1 MQIKAST
8 YNFNKGKLKVAY
20 IEKDT
25 PTAVSFIKTFGMK
38 LSIVA
43 FEDNSA
49 GLKWMRKG
57 NQPDLVIVN
66 EESDGFELLE
76 KIKSSPFLKDL
87 PVLIVTQHLTE
98 EKKRKAFQMRALD
111 IFSVNYANR
120 NLDIVF
126 DYLQRKK
133 AYSCSKA
140 ASDTPTQNLPEVRI
154 PLWKRSIDLAVAGS
168 ALVALSPLLG
178 VVSLLIYIDS
188 PGPVFYYS
196 KRVGAGYR
204 VFDMYKFRS
213 MKIGADKEIASLAS
227 KNIYENQVVAK
238 AEENTRCNECRLAG
252 IDCKNPLFV
261 EGKSV
266 CEQEYILTKQGKATF
281 MKFREDPR
289 ITRLGQFLRNSS
301 IDELPQ
307 LFNILRGDMSLVGN
321 RPLPLYEAEK
331 LTTTDYIKRFAGPAG
346 LTGLWQVMKRAKGQT
361 RMSDRER
368 ILLDVKYAET
378 FSLKIDIDIILK
390 TLTAVWQKE
399 NV

>member
-25 PTAVSFIKTFGMK
+25 PTAISFIKTYGMK
-38 LSIVA
+38 LSIIA
-43 FEDNSA
+43 FEDNPS
-49 GLKWMRKG
+49 GLKWIRKG

-66 EESDGFELLE
+66 EESGGFEFLE
-76 KIKSSPFLKDL
+76 KVKSSPFLKDI

-98 EKKRKAFQMRALD
+98 EKKQKAFQMRALD
-111 IFSVNYANR
+111 IFPVNDANR

-126 DYLQRKK
+126 DYLQRRK
-133 AYSCSKA
+133 AYSHSKA
-140 ASDTPTQNLPEVRI
+140 DTDSPTQNLPEVRI

-178 VVSLLIYIDS
+178 VVSLLIYLDS

-204 VFDMYKFRS
+204 VFNMYKFRS
-213 MKIGADKEIASLAS
+213 MRIGADKEIASLAS
-227 KNIYENQVVAK
+227 KNIYDNAPAAK
-238 AEENTRCNECRLAG
+238 SEGNTRCNECQLAG
-252 IDCKNPLFV
+252 IDCKSPLFV

-266 CEQEYILTKQGKATF
+266 CEQEYILSKHQKATF

-361 RMSDRER
+361 RMSDKER